1 MNAPSPTNQDPQLD
15 PLHDPLEDT
24 HVDINEEL
32 IAELG
37 LTDDSLEKIHEV
49 MRSMNTTFA
58 DAAERLGLLRPEAF
72 EQALLKIKSGR
83 TLDDEGMVETAIRRI
98 AADRRV
104 VLRQGERVAPCK
116 KLILAHDPDNP
127 RSERL
132 RALRTELLLL
142 HETGRGANVLAVV
155 SPGPGEGRSQL
166 CAELAISFAQLGRRT
181 LLVDADMRRP
191 QQHVLFGSSNQHG
204 LSQSIAHNQKPYYH
218 PVTGLPFMHL
228 LTAGPIPPNPLE
240 LLSDGRFSNLLH
252 DWKNAYEFI
261 VLDTPPVEECADG
274 LAVATIAAH
283 ALVLSRAQHTSF
295 KSTRA
300 LLRRLASTQSK
311 LLGAVINH
319 F

>member
-1 MNAPSPTNQDPQLD
+1 MNSPSPTNHD

-24 HVDINEEL
+24 DVDINERL

-37 LTDDSLEKIHEV
+37 LTGDSLEKIHEV
-49 MRSMNTTFA
+49 MRSMSTTFA

-72 EQALLKIKSGR
+72 EQALLKIKSGHMVE
-83 TLDDEGMVETAIRRI
+83 DESMVETAIRRI

-104 VLRQGERVAPCK
+104 VLRQGERVAPSRQ
-116 KLILAHDPDNP
+116 LILAHDPDNP

-155 SPGPGEGRSQL
+155 SPGSGEGRSQL

-181 LLVDADMRRP
+181 LLVDADMRKP
-191 QQHVLFGSSNQHG
+191 QQHVLFGSTNQHG
-204 LSQSIAHNQKPYYH
+204 LSQSIAHNEKPYYH

-240 LLSDGRFSNLLH
+240 LLSDGRFSNLLS
-252 DWKNAYEFI
+252 DWRNAYEFI

-274 LAVATIAAH
+274 LAVATVAAR

-295 KSTRA
+295 NSTRA
-300 LLRRLASTQSK
+300 LLRRLASTQSR

>member
-1 MNAPSPTNQDPQLD
+1 MNSPSPTNHD

-24 HVDINEEL
+24 DVDINDKL

-37 LTDDSLEKIHEV
+37 LTGDSIEKIHEV
-49 MRSMNTTFA
+49 MRSMSTTFA
-58 DAAERLGLLRPEAF
+58 DAAERLGLLPPDAF
-72 EQALLKIKSGR
+72 EQALLKIKSGPPVE
-83 TLDDEGMVETAIRRI
+83 DEGMVETAIRRI

-104 VLRQGERVAPCK
+104 VLRQGERVAPGK

-155 SPGPGEGRSQL
+155 SPGSGEGRSQL

-181 LLVDADMRRP
+181 LLVDADMRKP
-191 QQHVLFGSSNQHG
+191 QQHVLFGSTNQHG
-204 LSQSIAHNQKPYYH
+204 LSQSIAHNEKPYYH

-240 LLSDGRFSNLLH
+240 LLSDGRFSNLLN
-252 DWKNAYEFI
+252 DWRNAYEFI

-274 LAVATIAAH
+274 LAVATVAAR

-295 KSTRA
+295 NSTRA
-300 LLRRLASTQSK
+300 LLRRLASTQSS

>member
-1 MNAPSPTNQDPQLD
+1 MNSPSPTNHD

-24 HVDINEEL
+24 DVDINDKL

-37 LTDDSLEKIHEV
+37 LTGDSIEKIHEV
-49 MRSMNTTFA
+49 MRSMSTTFA
-58 DAAERLGLLRPEAF
+58 DAAERLGLLPPDAF
-72 EQALLKIKSGR
+72 EQALLKIKSGPPVE
-83 TLDDEGMVETAIRRI
+83 DEGMVETAIRRI

-104 VLRQGERVAPCK
+104 VLRQGERVAPSK

-155 SPGPGEGRSQL
+155 SPGSGEGRSQL

-181 LLVDADMRRP
+181 LLVDADMRKP
-191 QQHVLFGSSNQHG
+191 QQHVLFGSTNQHG
-204 LSQSIAHNQKPYYH
+204 LSQSIAHNEKPYYH

-240 LLSDGRFSNLLH
+240 LLSDGRFSNLLN
-252 DWKNAYEFI
+252 DWRNAYEFI

-274 LAVATIAAH
+274 LAVATVAAR

-295 KSTRA
+295 NSTRA
-300 LLRRLASTQSK
+300 LLRRLASTQSS

>member
-1 MNAPSPTNQDPQLD
+1 MNSPSPTNHD

-24 HVDINEEL
+24 DVDINDKL

-37 LTDDSLEKIHEV
+37 LTGDSIEKIYEV

-58 DAAERLGLLRPEAF
+58 DAAERLGLLRPDAF
-72 EQALLKIKSGR
+72 EQALLKIKSGPAVEE
-83 TLDDEGMVETAIRRI
+83 EGMVETAIRRI

-104 VLRQGERVAPCK
+104 VLRQGERVAPSK
-116 KLILAHDPDNP
+116 KLVLAHDPDNP

-132 RALRTELLLL
+132 RALRTELLLQ

-155 SPGPGEGRSQL
+155 SPGSGEGRSQL

-181 LLVDADMRRP
+181 LLVDADMRKP

-204 LSQSIAHNQKPYYH
+204 LSQSIAHNEKPYYH

-240 LLSDGRFSNLLH
+240 LLSDGRFSNLLN
-252 DWKNAYEFI
+252 DWRNAYEFI

-274 LAVATIAAH
+274 LAVATIAAR

-295 KSTRA
+295 NSTRA
-300 LLRRLASTQSK
+300 LLRRLASTQSR

>member
-1 MNAPSPTNQDPQLD
+1 MNSPSPTNHD

-24 HVDINEEL
+24 DVDINDKL

-37 LTDDSLEKIHEV
+37 LTGESIEKIYEV
-49 MRSMNTTFA
+49 MRLMGTTFA
-58 DAAERLGLLRPEAF
+58 DAAERLGLLRPDAF
-72 EQALLKIKSGR
+72 EQALLKIRSGPAVE
-83 TLDDEGMVETAIRRI
+83 DEGMVETAIRRI

-104 VLRQGERVAPCK
+104 VLRQGERVAPSQQ
-116 KLILAHDPDNP
+116 LVLAHDPDNP

-155 SPGPGEGRSQL
+155 SPGSGEGRSQL

-181 LLVDADMRRP
+181 LLVDADMRKP
-191 QQHVLFGSSNQHG
+191 HQHVLFGSSNQHG
-204 LSQSIAHNQKPYYH
+204 LSQSIAHNEKPYYH

-240 LLSDGRFSNLLH
+240 LLSDGRFSNLLN
-252 DWKNAYEFI
+252 DWRNAYEFI

-274 LAVATIAAH
+274 LAVATIAAR

-295 KSTRA
+295 NSTRA

>member
-1 MNAPSPTNQDPQLD
+1 MNAPSPTNHD
-15 PLHDPLEDT
+15 PLRDPLEDT
-24 HVDINEEL
+24 HVDINDEL
-32 IAELG
+32 VAELG
-37 LTDDSLEKIHEV
+37 LTDDSIEKIYEV

-58 DAAERLGLLRPEAF
+58 DAAQRLGLLGPDAF
-72 EQALLKIKSGR
+72 EQALLKIKSGH
-83 TLDDEGMVETAIRRI
+83 TVEDEGMVETAIRRI

-104 VLRQGERVAPCK
+104 VLRQGERVAPGK
-116 KLILAHDPDNP
+116 MLILAHDPDNP

-142 HETGRGANVLAVV
+142 HETGRGANVTAVV
-155 SPGPGEGRSQL
+155 SPGSGEGRSQL

-181 LLVDADMRRP
+181 LLVDADMRKP

-204 LSQSIAHNQKPYYH
+204 LSQSIAHNEKPYYH
-218 PVTGLPFMHL
+218 PVNGLPFMHL

-240 LLSDGRFSNLLH
+240 LLSDGRFSNLLN
-252 DWKNAYEFI
+252 DWRNAYEFI

-274 LAVATIAAH
+274 LAVATIAAR

-295 KSTRA
+295 DSTRA

>member
-1 MNAPSPTNQDPQLD
+1 MNSLSPTNHD

-24 HVDINEEL
+24 DVDINDKL

-37 LTDDSLEKIHEV
+37 LTGDSLEKIHEV
-49 MRSMNTTFA
+49 MRSMSTTFA
-58 DAAERLGLLRPEAF
+58 DAAERLGLLRPDAF
-72 EQALLKIKSGR
+72 EQALLKIRSGPPVE
-83 TLDDEGMVETAIRRI
+83 DEGMVETAIRRI

-104 VLRQGERVAPCK
+104 VLRQGERVAPSQQ
-116 KLILAHDPDNP
+116 LVLAHDPDNP

-155 SPGPGEGRSQL
+155 SPGSGEGRSQL

-181 LLVDADMRRP
+181 LLVDADMRKP

-204 LSQSIAHNQKPYYH
+204 LSQSIAHNEKPYYH

-240 LLSDGRFSNLLH
+240 LLSDGRFSNLLN
-252 DWKNAYEFI
+252 DWRNAYEFI

-274 LAVATIAAH
+274 LAVATIAAR

-295 KSTRA
+295 NSTRA

>member
-1 MNAPSPTNQDPQLD
+1 MNSPSPTDHD

-24 HVDINEEL
+24 DVDINDKL

-37 LTDDSLEKIHEV
+37 LTGESLGKIHEV
-49 MRSMNTTFA
+49 MRSMSTTFA
-58 DAAERLGLLRPEAF
+58 DAAERLGLLRPDAF

-83 TLDDEGMVETAIRRI
+83 MVEDEGMVETAIRRI

-104 VLRQGERVAPCK
+104 VLRQGERVAPSK
-116 KLILAHDPDNP
+116 KLILAHEPDNT

-155 SPGPGEGRSQL
+155 SPGSGEGRSQL

-181 LLVDADMRRP
+181 LLVDADMRKP

-204 LSQSIAHNQKPYYH
+204 LSQSIAHNEKPYYH

-240 LLSDGRFSNLLH
+240 LLSDGRFSNLLN
-252 DWKNAYEFI
+252 DWRNAYEFI
-261 VLDTPPVEECADG
+261 VLDTPPVEEFADG
-274 LAVATIAAH
+274 LAVATVAAR

-295 KSTRA
+295 NSTRA
-300 LLRRLASTQSK
+300 LLRRLASTQSR